1 MTGIVIASTVEPR
14 GSVLTEPCMA
24 CTRLCSLEDNY
35 LFGKGGTALAEAL
48 KVNATITTIK

>member
-1 MTGIVIASTVEPR
+1 MAATVIALTVEPH

-24 CTRLCSLEDNY
+24 CTRRCSLSNND
-35 LFGKGGTALAEAL
+35 LGGEGGVALAEAL